1 MAAAA
6 AAGYFSANR
15 PLSGAAESNCSWWEY
30 KNGFPCLQVFM
41 WCGVTANLPQTL
53 NDGRQY
59 ELRVD
64 MINWESEQRNR
75 KYSSFNVAPESNH
88 YRIYVIVGGDSFR
101 RICV

>member
-1 MAAAA
+1 MFT
-6 AAGYFSANR
+6 GI
-15 PLSGAAESNCSWWEY
+15 PVVWG
-30 KNGFPCLQVFM
+30 NGK
-41 WCGVTANLPQTL
+41 LPKTL

-64 MINWESEQRNR
+64 MINWESEQRNT